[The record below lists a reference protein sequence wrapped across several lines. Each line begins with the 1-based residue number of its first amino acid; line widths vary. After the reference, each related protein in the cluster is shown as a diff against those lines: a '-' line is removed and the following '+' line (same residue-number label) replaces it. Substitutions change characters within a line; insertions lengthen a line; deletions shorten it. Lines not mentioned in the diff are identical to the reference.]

1 MESVVLIY
9 IFLAPN
15 MLMKESFVRHSELHI
30 LVYKSGRYA
39 GLNYSQACATCSKG
53 YFLTTLEIV
62 GQIFLEIFSL

>member
-30 LVYKSGRYA
+30 LVYKSGRYV
-39 GLNYSQACATCSKG
+39 GLNYSQACRLA
-53 YFLTTLEIV
+53 
-62 GQIFLEIFSL
+62 QREIF